1 MKSRSTQNSHLL
13 LYNLLSITNIHL
25 LVFIKK
31 KYHEKHPIMF
41 FFFRNVL
48 RSCNILWTTTY
59 TIYGENDFM
68 SQEQHLTC
76 VRFCFVFVWVFFS
89 TSNARGW
96 LESASNNIPHFSIST
111 EKYRQLGILLIPRC
125 KSKNISMC
133 KLHHSASVSMTLVPQ
148 YL

>member
-48 RSCNILWTTTY
+48 RSCHILWTTTY

-76 VRFCFVFVWVFFS
+76 VRFCFVFVWVFFQHQMRGDDLNLLPIIS
-89 TSNARGW
+89 PIFLYLQRNTDNSAFFLFRAARLRTSACASCIIPPQ
-96 LESASNNIPHFSIST
+96 SAWP
-111 EKYRQLGILLIPRC
+111 
-125 KSKNISMC
+125 
-133 KLHHSASVSMTLVPQ
+133 
-148 YL
+148 

>member
-59 TIYGENDFM
+59 TICRRKRFHVPRTTFDVC
-68 SQEQHLTC
+68 QIL
-76 VRFCFVFVWVFFS
+76 FCFCMGFFS